1 MTSFLRQYLCCCLPS
16 ARPDEDPERAP
27 LLNPDILPEAPP
39 RPPGRSTEEQQRKRE
54 SLQRILEHATERL
67 INVESLAAFRPSRP
81 ESTLS
86 AAPSTSSSPS
96 ASPARHRK
104 KRPASSTW
112 RPPMDDTPLAP
123 VRVVHLGRNWEE
135 VPTAAGSAAQPG
147 WTRPASSHSM
157 RTLPR
162 GGGGGRAGLGA
173 GAGRRHGQR
182 GGDTD
187 EEMEEG
193 EAGLEEGTSADGE
206 GEGDSQFGTVAS
218 YRTAR
223 SSGGTIRPSDVRGL
237 WSTDGGPEVEVDEE
251 LSHAI
256 AALETSIDDWSLP
269 GGLGPFVAELGNDE
283 DGDERAR
290 TS

>member
-1 MTSFLRQYLCCCLPS
+1 MASLVRQYLCCCLPAPS
-16 ARPDEDPERAP
+16 VDENTERAP

-39 RPPGRSTEEQQRKRE
+39 RPQGRSTEEQQRERE

-96 ASPARHRK
+96 ASPARRRK
-104 KRPASSTW
+104 KRPASSSTW

-135 VPTAAGSAAQPG
+135 VPTAAGKVAQRG

-162 GGGGGRAGLGA
+162 GGGGG
-173 GAGRRHGQR
+173 GAGRTARQR
-182 GGDTD
+182 TRRDAGTD
-187 EEMEEG
+187 EELDEDDEDEAEL
-193 EAGLEEGTSADGE
+193 EAG
-206 GEGDSQFGTVAS
+206 
-218 YRTAR
+218 
-223 SSGGTIRPSDVRGL
+223 
-237 WSTDGGPEVEVDEE
+237 
-251 LSHAI
+251 
-256 AALETSIDDWSLP
+256 
-269 GGLGPFVAELGNDE
+269 
-283 DGDERAR
+283 
-290 TS
+290 

>member
-27 LLNPDILPEAPP
+27 LLNPDILPEARP
-39 RPPGRSTEEQQRKRE
+39 RPQGRSTEEQQRERE

-135 VPTAAGSAAQPG
+135 VPAAAGNLGQQG

-162 GGGGGRAGLGA
+162 GGGG
-173 GAGRRHGQR
+173 AGRRHGQR

-187 EEMEEG
+187 EEMGDVEEG

-223 SSGGTIRPSDVRGL
+223 SSGGT
-237 WSTDGGPEVEVDEE
+237 

-256 AALETSIDDWSLP
+256 AALESSIDDWSLP
-269 GGLGPFVAELGNDE
+269 GGLGPFVAELGNDDD
-283 DGDERAR
+283 DGERAR
-290 TS
+290 G